1 MSGVSIKLMVLV
13 LVSVSVACAVAEDS
27 KPPADPEPKAA
38 SRTRSGPAGGSRGAA
53 EEASAD
59 ASSDRIAYGE
69 PRRLAHLAD
78 RAITE
83 SSGLAA
89 SRRHAGVFWT
99 HNDSGDG
106 PFVYALSR
114 QGEDLG
120 TCRLNDVYATDWE
133 DMASVTRGGTSYLLL
148 ADIGD
153 NLEDRQQCQ
162 IHIIREPDVGTKEEP
177 VRTTVEVLHRIAFSY
192 EDGPRDCEAVAVAP
206 ADGTIL
212 LVDKLVG
219 NVYTLPWPKAAK
231 EAKETAEAKDEL
243 QTARL
248 IGEVPIRGVTAMD
261 LSPDGRRI
269 VLLTYGDAFEYVRR
283 PSESWAEAV
292 KREPRRIRM
301 PSRRKGEAI
310 AYGPAG
316 RDLYLT
322 SEYVPTPLW
331 EVPARDSTADS
342 PAPDATSR

>member
-27 KPPADPEPKAA
+27 KPPADPKPEAA
-38 SRTRSGPAGGSRGAA
+38 G
-53 EEASAD
+53 EASAD
-59 ASSDRIAYGE
+59 AVPARPVYGE
-69 PRRLAHLAD
+69 PQRLADLAD

-89 SRRHAGVFWT
+89 SRRQAGVFWT

-106 PFVYALSR
+106 PFVYAFNR

-120 TCRLNDVYATDWE
+120 TCRLDDAYATDWE
-133 DMASVTRGGTSYLLL
+133 DMASVTRGGTDYLLL

-153 NLEDRQQCQ
+153 NLEDRQQCEL
-162 IHIIREPDVGTKEEP
+162 HIIREPAVGTKEEP
-177 VRTTVEVLHRIAFSY
+177 ARTIVEVLHTIAFSY
-192 EDGPRDCEAVAVAP
+192 EDGPRDCEAVAVVP

-219 NVYTLPWPKAAK
+219 NVYTLPWPTEAK
-231 EAKETAEAKDEL
+231 GAKETEETREATDEL

-269 VLLTYGDAFEYVRR
+269 VLLTYGDAFEYLRR
-283 PSESWAEAV
+283 PSESWAEAL
-292 KREPRRIRM
+292 KRKPRRIRM
-301 PSRRKGEAI
+301 PPRRKGEAI
-310 AYGPAG
+310 AYGLAG
-316 RDLYLT
+316 RNLYLT